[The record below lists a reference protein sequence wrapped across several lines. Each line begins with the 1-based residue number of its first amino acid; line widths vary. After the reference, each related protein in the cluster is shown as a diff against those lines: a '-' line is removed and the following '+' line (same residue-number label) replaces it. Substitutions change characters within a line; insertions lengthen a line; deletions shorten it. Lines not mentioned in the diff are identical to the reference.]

1 MATITLEQNQYPTYR
16 LEDPRDQA
24 VAWVVPDRGGI
35 VTHWQVGGQEMFYL
49 DEERFKD
56 PNLSVRGG
64 IPLLFPICGNLV
76 NDTYHQLG
84 QAYALPQHGFARS
97 LPWAVTQQST
107 AAGAS
112 LTVTLT
118 SSDHTRP
125 VYPFEFTLD
134 YTYTLR
140 GRCLELRQRHH
151 NHSATPMPFSTGIHP
166 YFAVADKA
174 LLSLDLPASQYQ
186 MKGEPRVHDF
196 GGQFDFDQEEIDFAF
211 INLTG
216 RSATVCDRGRQ
227 TRLTLGFDDHYST
240 LVFWAVKGKDFYC
253 LEPWTGP
260 RNALNTGNHLL
271 TIPPGEALE
280 TVITMTVDPL

>member
-16 LEDPRDQA
+16 LEDPENQA

-49 DEERFKD
+49 DEDRFKD
-56 PNLSVRGG
+56 PSLSVRGG

-76 NDTYHQLG
+76 NDTYQLQG
-84 QAYALPQHGFARS
+84 QAYSLPQHGFARS
-97 LPWAVTQQST
+97 LPWTVTQQST

-118 SSDHTRP
+118 SNDHTRP

-140 GRCLELRQRHH
+140 GRSLELRQRHH

-174 LLSLDLPASQYQ
+174 LLTVDLPSRQYQ
-186 MKGEPRVHDF
+186 VKGEPRVHDF
-196 GGQFDFDQEEIDFAF
+196 GGHFDFDQEEIDFAF

-216 RSATVCDRGRQ
+216 QSATVCDRDRQ
-227 TRLTLGFDDHYST
+227 TRLTVEFDGHYST

-260 RNALNTGNHLL
+260 RTALNTGNHLL
-271 TIPPGEALE
+271 TIPPGESLE
-280 TVITMTVDPL
+280 TVITMTVAPL